1 MNRTIL
7 KNIKTAILHSSKTE
21 KEVWEYLDLS
31 QEQWTRIFRGKEDL
45 SWRNLEKIA
54 SFLETEPED
63 FLG

>member
-31 QEQWTRIFRGKEDL
+31 QEQKFVDRK
-45 SWRNLEKIA
+45 SVV
-54 SFLETEPED
+54 
-63 FLG
+63 

>member
-31 QEQWTRIFRGKEDL
+31 QEQWKRIFRGKEDL
-45 SWRNLEKIA
+45 RSEEHTLTPVTIESRMPSSA
-54 SFLETEPED
+54 
-63 FLG
+63 